1 MKKNWIIG
9 ALMSV
14 ILLCAT
20 DVVAQNAKQEDARAV
35 IDETYT
41 LICLQ
46 CNVKQPTSYM
56 VHGDNLTEE
65 DKKNGVS
72 MKWIHLC
79 PKCSGAWYTTD
90 KNQKNP
96 VPMPRE
102 EAVRLAKLSVHV
114 CSDLLGCLEEKSV
127 RMDNGYTKHT
137 MKRTCVMETP
147 LKVKVV
153 IGNEQRIY
161 TLSGKTKTIEF
172 ESRYGGAIPCKY
184 PYNGPSAAKKPTT
197 QGPNGKRKSRVMLRG
212 ER

>member
-1 MKKNWIIG
+1 MMKNWIIG
-9 ALMSV
+9 TLMSA

-20 DVVAQNAKQEDARAV
+20 DAVAQDAKQEDARAV

-102 EAVRLAKLSVHV
+102 EAVRLAKLSVHI
-114 CSDLLGCLEEKSV
+114 CSKLLGCLEEKSV

-172 ESRYGGAIPCKY
+172 ESRYGGAIPCEY

-197 QGPNGKRKSRVMLRG
+197 QGPHGKRKSRVMLRG

>member
-9 ALMSV
+9 VLMSA

-20 DVVAQNAKQEDARAV
+20 DVVAQEAKQEDARAV

-46 CNVKQPTSYM
+46 CNVERPTSYM

-96 VPMPRE
+96 VPMPWK
-102 EAVRLAKLSVHV
+102 EAVRLAKLSVHI
-114 CSDLLGCLEEKSV
+114 CSQDIGCLEEKTDSL
-127 RMDNGYTKHT
+127 DNGYFKHT
-137 MKRTCVMETP
+137 ITRVCRMETP
-147 LKVKVV
+147 LKVKVT

-161 TLSGKTKTIEF
+161 TLSGKTKRIEF
-172 ESRYGGAIPCKY
+172 ESRYSGDIPCVY
-184 PYNGPSAAKKPTT
+184 PYNGPNSAKKPTT
-197 QGPNGKRKSRVMLRG
+197 QGTNGKRKSVVMFRK
-212 ER
+212 RR

>member
-9 ALMSV
+9 TLMSA

-20 DVVAQNAKQEDARAV
+20 DVVAQAAKQADSGAV

-46 CNVKQPTSYM
+46 CNVKQSTSYE

-65 DKKNGVS
+65 DIKKGIYV
-72 MKWIHLC
+72 KYIYLC
-79 PKCSGAWYTTD
+79 SRCSSAWYTSN
-90 KNQKNP
+90 KNLKNP
-96 VPMPRE
+96 VRMPWKD
-102 EAVRLAKLSVHV
+102 AVRLAKQCKHA
-114 CSDLLGCLEEKSV
+114 CCNLLGCLEEKSV

-137 MKRTCVMETP
+137 IKRTCVMETP

-161 TLSGKTKTIEF
+161 NLSGKTKTIEF
-172 ESRYGGAIPCKY
+172 ESRYGGAIPCAY

-197 QGPNGKRKSRVMLRG
+197 QGTNGKRKQGVMFRG
-212 ER
+212 GR

>member
-1 MKKNWIIG
+1 
-9 ALMSV
+9 MSA

-20 DVVAQNAKQEDARAV
+20 DVVAQDAKQEDARAV

-114 CSDLLGCLEEKSV
+114 CSKLLGCLEEKSV

-161 TLSGKTKTIEF
+161 HLSGKTKTIEF
-172 ESRYGGAIPCKY
+172 ESRYGGAIPCEY
-184 PYNGPSAAKKPTT
+184 PYNGPSSAKKPTT
-197 QGPNGKRKSRVMLRG
+197 QGPHGKRKAGVMLRT

>member
-1 MKKNWIIG
+1 MMKNWIIG
-9 ALMSV
+9 ALMSA

-20 DVVAQNAKQEDARAV
+20 DVVAQAAKQEDSGAV

-65 DKKNGVS
+65 DIKKGIYV
-72 MKWIHLC
+72 KYIYLC
-79 PKCSGAWYTTD
+79 SRCSSAWYTSN
-90 KNQKNP
+90 KNLKNP
-96 VPMPRE
+96 VRMPWKD
-102 EAVRLAKLSVHV
+102 AVRLAKQCKHA
-114 CSDLLGCLEEKSV
+114 CCNLLGCLEEKSV

-137 MKRTCVMETP
+137 IKRTCVMETP
-147 LKVKVV
+147 LKVKVT

-161 TLSGKTKTIEF
+161 TLSGKTKRIEF
-172 ESRYGGAIPCKY
+172 ESRYSGDIPCVY
-184 PYNGPSAAKKPTT
+184 PYNGPNSAKKPTT
-197 QGPNGKRKSRVMLRG
+197 QGTNGKRKPRVMLRS